1 LDAHGALDLDVA
13 LGVDAELALGVDAEL
28 APDEGVALVL
38 VLVLAPVTLHL
49 LGSWNHKRSHL
60 PSSTDS

>member
-1 LDAHGALDLDVA
+1 MDAHEALDLDAA
-13 LGVDAELALGVDAEL
+13 LGADAELALGADAEL

-49 LGSWNHKRSHL
+49 LGNWNRKRSHL